1 MKSIINSTIK
11 LLFRN
16 AGFWFFMIVTPIL
29 STLILK
35 VEQTNLSSYELNGS
49 AAASSVVEIES
60 ADEKVAYYS
69 GKGRYVI
76 KVYDACGS
84 ELSEY
89 MLSKMTESGA
99 FLVCRVKVPGM
110 TKEEL
115 DERISLDAEK
125 DRLGAALF
133 LGKDFDAEA
142 AAGAVKDGM
151 KVFIL
156 SEDERKSLMNS
167 ELTMILGQIRSAAQ
181 GGGDILGTLKNMND
195 NLPKKT
201 VETLAAKDE
210 IGLTNEQIDQ
220 RTLIGYAF
228 AFMTLGFVFAG
239 IFIAHTA
246 INEKKDMVL
255 TRIRLTRLSNAQYF
269 TAKFISGAIVSALL
283 TTIMAGCSFLIP
295 EEKLGIDRLA
305 FVVMIFLLGLIF
317 CSLSLLLGILFDNV
331 MSANIAAF
339 SLWSL
344 SAMLAGLYFPLDSA
358 TDTVKTI
365 SYLMPQKWFLSITE
379 NLMTGDGKGY
389 IMLLGVTAAYMVII
403 LSLGSVGIK
412 FRNNE

>member
-1 MKSIINSTIK
+1 MKSIINSTLK

-16 AGFWFFMIVTPIL
+16 AGFWFFMIITPII

-49 AAASSVVEIES
+49 ATASKVVEIES

-76 KVYDACGS
+76 KVYDAS
-84 ELSEY
+84 DSDLSEY
-89 MLSKMTESGA
+89 LLSKMTESGA
-99 FLVCRVKVPGM
+99 FLICRVKTPGM

-115 DERISLDAEK
+115 DRRIELDAEK

-133 LGKDFDAEA
+133 LGKDFDSEA
-142 AAGAVKDGM
+142 SAGAVKDEM

-156 SEDERKSLMNS
+156 SEDERKTLMNS
-167 ELTMILGQIRSAAQ
+167 ELTMILGQIRRAAES
-181 GGGDILGTLKNMND
+181 GDIPGTLKKMND
-195 NLPKKT
+195 SLPKKT
-201 VETLAAKDE
+201 VETLADKDDVN
-210 IGLTNEQIDQ
+210 LTNKQIDQ

-228 AFMTLGFVFAG
+228 AILTLGFVFTG
-239 IFIAHTA
+239 IFIAHTV

-255 TRIRLTRLSNAQYF
+255 TRIRLTRLSDLQYF
-269 TAKFISGAIVSALL
+269 TAKFLSGGIVSVLL
-283 TTIMAGCSFLIP
+283 TGIMTVCSFLIP
-295 EEKLGIDRLA
+295 EEKLGIDRIIFIL
-305 FVVMIFLLGLIF
+305 MIFLLGLIF
-317 CSLSLLLGILFDNV
+317 CSLSLLMGILFDNI

-339 SLWSL
+339 TLWSL
-344 SAMLAGLYFPLDSA
+344 SAMLAGLYFPLDST

-379 NLMTGDGKGY
+379 YLMTGNGKGY
-389 IMLLGVTAAYMVII
+389 IMILGVTAAYMVII

>member
-1 MKSIINSTIK
+1 MKSIINSTLK

-16 AGFWFFMIVTPIL
+16 AGFWFFMIITPII

-49 AAASSVVEIES
+49 ATASKVVEIES

-76 KVYDACGS
+76 KVYDASGS

-89 MLSKMTESGA
+89 LLSKMTESGA
-99 FLVCRVKVPGM
+99 FLICRVKTPGM

-115 DERISLDAEK
+115 DRRIEQDAEK

-133 LGKDFDAEA
+133 LGKDFDSEA
-142 AAGAVKDGM
+142 SAGAVKDEM

-156 SEDERKSLMNS
+156 SEDERKTLMNS
-167 ELTMILGQIRSAAQ
+167 ELTMILGQIRRTAGS
-181 GGGDILGTLKNMND
+181 GDIPGTLKKMND
-195 NLPKKT
+195 SLPKKT
-201 VETLAAKDE
+201 VETLADKDDVN
-210 IGLTNEQIDQ
+210 LTNKQIDQ

-228 AFMTLGFVFAG
+228 AILTLGFVFTG
-239 IFIAHTA
+239 IFIAHTV

-255 TRIRLTRLSNAQYF
+255 TRIRLTRLSDLQYF
-269 TAKFISGAIVSALL
+269 TAKFLSGGIVSVLL
-283 TTIMAGCSFLIP
+283 TGIMAVCSFLIP
-295 EEKLGIDRLA
+295 EEKLGIDRIIFIL
-305 FVVMIFLLGLIF
+305 MIFLLGLIF
-317 CSLSLLLGILFDNV
+317 CSLSLLMGILFDNI

-339 SLWSL
+339 TLWSL
-344 SAMLAGLYFPLDSA
+344 SAMLAGLYFPLDST

-379 NLMTGDGKGY
+379 YLMTGNGKGY
-389 IMLLGVTAAYMVII
+389 IMILGVTAAYMVII

>member
-181 GGGDILGTLKNMND
+181 GGGDILGTLKSMND

-283 TTIMAGCSFLIP
+283 TTIMAGCSFLIS
-295 EEKLGIDRLA
+295 EEKLGIDRLS

-317 CSLSLLLGILFDNV
+317 RRPINRFFDK
-331 MSANIAAF
+331 AYDK
-339 SLWSL
+339 
-344 SAMLAGLYFPLDSA
+344 LY
-358 TDTVKTI
+358 K
-365 SYLMPQKWFLSITE
+365 M
-379 NLMTGDGKGY
+379 M
-389 IMLLGVTAAYMVII
+389 
-403 LSLGSVGIK
+403 
-412 FRNNE
+412 

>member
-16 AGFWFFMIVTPIL
+16 AGFWFFMIITPIL

-35 VEQTNLSSYELNGS
+35 VEQTNLSSYELDGS
-49 AAASSVVEIES
+49 AAASQVVEVDS

-76 KVYDACGS
+76 KVYDASGS

-89 MLSKMTESGA
+89 LLSKMTESGA
-99 FLVCRVKVPGM
+99 FMVCRVKTPGM
-110 TKEEL
+110 TGEEL
-115 DERISLDAEK
+115 EERIRLDAEK

-133 LGKDFDAEA
+133 LGQSFDDEA
-142 AAGAVKDGM
+142 TSGSVKDGM
-151 KVFIL
+151 KVFLL
-156 SEDERKSLMNS
+156 SEDERKSLMNN
-167 ELTMILGQIRSAAQ
+167 ELTMILGQIRRAAES
-181 GGGDILGTLKNMND
+181 GDTMDALKRMND
-195 NLPKKT
+195 SLPKKK
-201 VETLAAKDE
+201 VETLADKDE
-210 IGLTNEQIDQ
+210 ILLSNKQIDQ

-228 AFMTLGFVFAG
+228 AFMTLGYVFTG

-255 TRIRLTRLSNAQYF
+255 TRIRLTRLSDAQYF
-269 TAKFISGAIVSALL
+269 TAKFLSGAIVSALL
-283 TTIMAGCSFLIP
+283 TAIMTVCSFLIP
-295 EEKLGIDRLA
+295 DEKLGISRLT
-305 FVVMIFLLGLIF
+305 FILMLFLVGLIF
-317 CSLSLLLGILFDNV
+317 SSLSLLLGILFDNV

-339 SLWSL
+339 TLWSL
-344 SAMLAGLYFPLDSA
+344 SSMLAGLYFPLDST
-358 TDTVKTI
+358 TDTVKMI

-379 NLMTGDGKGY
+379 YLMTGDEKGY
-389 IMLLGVTAAYMVII
+389 IMLLSVPVAYMVII

-412 FRNNE
+412 FRNHE

>member
-16 AGFWFFMIVTPIL
+16 AGFWFFMIITPIL

-35 VEQTNLSSYELNGS
+35 VEQTNLSSYELDGS
-49 AAASSVVEIES
+49 AAASRVVEVDS

-76 KVYDACGS
+76 KVYDASGS

-89 MLSKMTESGA
+89 LLSKMAESGA
-99 FLVCRVKVPGM
+99 FLVCRVKASGM
-110 TKEEL
+110 TGEEL
-115 DERISLDAEK
+115 AERIKLDAEK
-125 DRLGAALF
+125 DRMGAALF
-133 LGKDFDAEA
+133 LGKDFDTEA
-142 AAGAVKDGM
+142 AAGTVKDGM

-156 SEDERKSLMNS
+156 SEDERKTLMNG
-167 ELTMILGQIRSAAQ
+167 ELTMILGQIRRAAQ
-181 GGGDILGTLKNMND
+181 GGGDILIALRSMND

-201 VETLAAKDE
+201 VETLADKDE
-210 IGLTNEQIDQ
+210 VSLTNEQVDH

-228 AFMTLGFVFAG
+228 AIMTLGFVFTG
-239 IFIAHTA
+239 VFIAHTA

-255 TRIRLTRLSNAQYF
+255 TRIRLTRLSNVQYF
-269 TAKFISGAIVSALL
+269 TAKFISGAIVSAMQ
-283 TTIMAGCSFLIP
+283 TAIMAGCSFLIP
-295 EEKLGIDRLA
+295 KEKLGIDRLS
-305 FVVMIFLLGLIF
+305 FILMIFLLGLIF

-339 SLWSL
+339 TLWSL
-344 SAMLAGLYFPLDSA
+344 SAMLAGMYFPLDS
-358 TDTVKTI
+358 TTETVKTI
-365 SYLMPQKWFLSITE
+365 SYLMPQKWFLRITE
-379 NLMTGDGKGY
+379 YLMTGDGKGY
-389 IMLLGVTAAYMVII
+389 IMILGVTAAYMVII

>member
-1 MKSIINSTIK
+1 MKSIINSTLK

-16 AGFWFFMIVTPIL
+16 AGFWFFMIITPII

-49 AAASSVVEIES
+49 ATASKVVEIES

-76 KVYDACGS
+76 KVYDASGS

-89 MLSKMTESGA
+89 LLSKMTESGA
-99 FLVCRVKVPGM
+99 FLICRVKTPGM

-115 DERISLDAEK
+115 DRRIEQDAEK

-133 LGKDFDAEA
+133 LGKDFDSEA
-142 AAGAVKDGM
+142 SAGAVKDEM

-156 SEDERKSLMNS
+156 SEDERKTLMNS
-167 ELTMILGQIRSAAQ
+167 ELTMILGQIRRAAES
-181 GGGDILGTLKNMND
+181 GDIPGTLKKMND
-195 NLPKKT
+195 SLPKKT
-201 VETLAAKDE
+201 VETLADKDDVN
-210 IGLTNEQIDQ
+210 LTNKQIDQ

-228 AFMTLGFVFAG
+228 AILTLGFVFTG
-239 IFIAHTA
+239 IFIAHTV

-255 TRIRLTRLSNAQYF
+255 TRIRLTRLSDLQYF
-269 TAKFISGAIVSALL
+269 TAKFLSGGIVSVLL
-283 TTIMAGCSFLIP
+283 TGIMAVCSFLIP
-295 EEKLGIDRLA
+295 EEKLGIDRIIFIL
-305 FVVMIFLLGLIF
+305 MIFLLGLIF
-317 CSLSLLLGILFDNV
+317 CSLSLLMGILFDNI

-339 SLWSL
+339 TLWSL
-344 SAMLAGLYFPLDSA
+344 SAMLAGLYFPLDST

-379 NLMTGDGKGY
+379 YLMTGNGKGY
-389 IMLLGVTAAYMVII
+389 IMILGVTAAYMVII

>member
-1 MKSIINSTIK
+1 MKSIINSTLK

-16 AGFWFFMIVTPIL
+16 AGFWFFMIITPII

-49 AAASSVVEIES
+49 ATASKVVEIES

-76 KVYDACGS
+76 KVYDASGS

-89 MLSKMTESGA
+89 LLSKMTESGA
-99 FLVCRVKVPGM
+99 FLICRVKTPGM

-115 DERISLDAEK
+115 NRRIEQDAEK

-133 LGKDFDAEA
+133 LGKDFDSEA
-142 AAGAVKDGM
+142 SAGAVKDEM

-156 SEDERKSLMNS
+156 SEDERKTLMNS
-167 ELTMILGQIRSAAQ
+167 ELTMILGQIRRAAES
-181 GGGDILGTLKNMND
+181 GDIPGTLKKMND
-195 NLPKKT
+195 SLPKKT
-201 VETLAAKDE
+201 VETLADKDDVN
-210 IGLTNEQIDQ
+210 LTNKQIDQ

-228 AFMTLGFVFAG
+228 AILTLGFVFTG
-239 IFIAHTA
+239 IFIAHTV

-255 TRIRLTRLSNAQYF
+255 TRIRLTRLSDLQYF
-269 TAKFISGAIVSALL
+269 TAKFLSGGIVSVLL
-283 TTIMAGCSFLIP
+283 TGIMAVCSFLIP
-295 EEKLGIDRLA
+295 EEKLGIDRIIFIL
-305 FVVMIFLLGLIF
+305 MIFLLGLIF
-317 CSLSLLLGILFDNV
+317 CSLSLLMGILFDNI

-339 SLWSL
+339 TLWSL
-344 SAMLAGLYFPLDSA
+344 SAMLAGLYFPLDST

-379 NLMTGDGKGY
+379 YLMTGNGKGY
-389 IMLLGVTAAYMVII
+389 IMILGVTAAYMVII

>member
-1 MKSIINSTIK
+1 MKSIINSTLK

-16 AGFWFFMIVTPIL
+16 AGFWFFMVITPII

-49 AAASSVVEIES
+49 ATAAKIMEIGS

-76 KVYDACGS
+76 KVYDASGS

-89 MLSKMTESGA
+89 LLSKMTESGA
-99 FLVCRVKVPGM
+99 FMICRVKTPGM

-115 DERISLDAEK
+115 DRRIELDAEK

-142 AAGAVKDGM
+142 VAGAVKDGM

-156 SEDERKSLMNS
+156 SKDERKSLMNS
-167 ELTMILGQIRSAAQ
+167 ELTMILGQIRSAAKSD
-181 GGGDILGTLKNMND
+181 DIPGTLKSMND
-195 NLPKKT
+195 SLPKKT
-201 VETLAAKDE
+201 VETLTDKDE
-210 IGLTNEQIDQ
+210 INLTNKQIDQ

-228 AFMTLGFVFAG
+228 AIMTLGFVFAG

-255 TRIRLTRLSNAQYF
+255 TRIRLTRLSDMQYF
-269 TAKFISGAIVSALL
+269 TAKFLSGAIVSALI
-283 TTIMAGCSFLIP
+283 TTIMAVCSFLIP
-295 EEKLGIDRLA
+295 EEKLGINRL
-305 FVVMIFLLGLIF
+305 IFILMLFLMGLIF
-317 CSLSLLLGILFDNV
+317 CSLSLLLGILFDNI

-339 SLWSL
+339 TLWSL
-344 SAMLAGLYFPLDSA
+344 SAMLAGLYFPLDST

-379 NLMTGDGKGY
+379 YLMTGNGKGY
-389 IMLLGVTAAYMVII
+389 IMILGVTAAYMVII

>member
-16 AGFWFFMIVTPIL
+16 AGFWFFMIITPIL

-35 VEQTNLSSYELNGS
+35 VEQTNLSSYELDGS
-49 AAASSVVEIES
+49 AAASRVVEVDS

-76 KVYDACGS
+76 KVYDASGS

-89 MLSKMTESGA
+89 LLSKMAESGA
-99 FLVCRVKVPGM
+99 FLVCRVKASGM
-110 TKEEL
+110 TGEEL
-115 DERISLDAEK
+115 AERIKLDAEK
-125 DRLGAALF
+125 DRMGAALF

-142 AAGAVKDGM
+142 AAGTVKDGI

-156 SEDERKSLMNS
+156 SEDERKTLMNG
-167 ELTMILGQIRSAAQ
+167 ELTMILGQIRRAAQ
-181 GGGDILGTLKNMND
+181 GGGDILIALRSMND

-201 VETLAAKDE
+201 VETLADKDE
-210 IGLTNEQIDQ
+210 VSLTNEQVDH

-228 AFMTLGFVFAG
+228 AIMTLGFVFTG
-239 IFIAHTA
+239 VFIAHTA

-255 TRIRLTRLSNAQYF
+255 TRIRLTRLSNVQYF
-269 TAKFISGAIVSALL
+269 TAKFISGAIVSAMQ
-283 TTIMAGCSFLIP
+283 TAIMAGCSFLIP
-295 EEKLGIDRLA
+295 KEKLGIDRLS
-305 FVVMIFLLGLIF
+305 FILMIFLLGLIF

-339 SLWSL
+339 TLWSL
-344 SAMLAGLYFPLDSA
+344 SAMLAGMYFPLDS
-358 TDTVKTI
+358 TTETVKTI
-365 SYLMPQKWFLSITE
+365 SYLMPQKWFLRITE
-379 NLMTGDGKGY
+379 YLMTGDGKGY
-389 IMLLGVTAAYMVII
+389 IMILGVTAAYMVII

>member
-1 MKSIINSTIK
+1 MKSIINSTLK

-16 AGFWFFMIVTPIL
+16 AGFWFFMIITPII

-49 AAASSVVEIES
+49 ATASKVVEIES

-76 KVYDACGS
+76 KVYDASGS

-89 MLSKMTESGA
+89 LLSKMTESGA
-99 FLVCRVKVPGM
+99 FLICRVKTPGM

-115 DERISLDAEK
+115 DRRIEQDAEK

-133 LGKDFDAEA
+133 LGKDFDSEA
-142 AAGAVKDGM
+142 SAGAVKDEM

-156 SEDERKSLMNS
+156 SEDERKTLMNS
-167 ELTMILGQIRSAAQ
+167 ELTMILGQIRRAAES
-181 GGGDILGTLKNMND
+181 GDIPGTLKKMND
-195 NLPKKT
+195 SLPKKT
-201 VETLAAKDE
+201 VETLADKDDVN
-210 IGLTNEQIDQ
+210 LTNKQIDQ

-228 AFMTLGFVFAG
+228 AIMTLGFVFTG
-239 IFIAHTA
+239 IFIAHTV

-255 TRIRLTRLSNAQYF
+255 TRIRLTRLSDLQYF
-269 TAKFISGAIVSALL
+269 TAKFLSGGIVSALL
-283 TTIMAGCSFLIP
+283 TGIMAVCSFLIP
-295 EEKLGIDRLA
+295 EEKLGIDRIIFIL
-305 FVVMIFLLGLIF
+305 MIFLLGLIF
-317 CSLSLLLGILFDNV
+317 CSLSLLMGILFDNI

-339 SLWSL
+339 TLWSL
-344 SAMLAGLYFPLDSA
+344 SAMLAGLYFPLDST

-379 NLMTGDGKGY
+379 YLMTGNGKGY
-389 IMLLGVTAAYMVII
+389 IMILGVTAAYMVII

>member
-1 MKSIINSTIK
+1 MKSIIYSTLK

-16 AGFWFFMIVTPIL
+16 AGFWFFLIITPIL

-35 VEQTNLSSYELNGS
+35 DEQTNLSSYEMNGS
-49 AAASSVVEIES
+49 AVASKVVEIET
-60 ADEKVAYYS
+60 AEEKLAYYS

-76 KVYDACGS
+76 KVYDASGS

-89 MLSKMTESGA
+89 LLSKMTESGA
-99 FLVCRVKVPGM
+99 FMVCRVKTPGM
-110 TKEEL
+110 TGEEL
-115 DERISLDAEK
+115 EERIRLDAEK

-133 LGKDFDAEA
+133 LGQSFDDEA
-142 AAGAVKDGM
+142 TSGSVKDGM

-156 SEDERKSLMNS
+156 SEDERKSLLNS
-167 ELTMILGQIRSAAQ
+167 ELTMILGQIRRAKES
-181 GGGDILGTLKNMND
+181 GDIMGTLKSMNET
-195 NLPKKT
+195 LPKKT
-201 VETLAAKDE
+201 VETLADKDE
-210 IGLTNEQIDQ
+210 ILLSNKQIDQ

-228 AFMTLGFVFAG
+228 AFMTLGFVFTG
-239 IFIAHTA
+239 IFIAHTT

-255 TRIRLTRLSNAQYF
+255 TRIRLTRLRDVQYF
-269 TAKFISGAIVSALL
+269 TAKFLSGAIVSALL
-283 TTIMAGCSFLIP
+283 TAIMAVCSFLIP
-295 EEKLGIDRLA
+295 EEKLGVSRFIFIL
-305 FVVMIFLLGLIF
+305 MIFLLGLIF

-344 SAMLAGLYFPLDSA
+344 SAMLAGLYFPLDST
-358 TDTVKTI
+358 TDTVKMI

-379 NLMTGDGKGY
+379 YLMTGDGKGY
-389 IMLLGVTAAYMVII
+389 IMMLGVTAAYMVII

-412 FRNNE
+412 FRSNEG